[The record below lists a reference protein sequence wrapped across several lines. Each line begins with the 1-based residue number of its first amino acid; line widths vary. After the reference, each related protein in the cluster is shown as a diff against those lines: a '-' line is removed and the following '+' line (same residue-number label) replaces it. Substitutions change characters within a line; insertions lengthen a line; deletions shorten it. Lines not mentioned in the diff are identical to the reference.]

1 MKGTRPL
8 NNEAIRRVSAAFTG
22 TFAVRNSGLC
32 FLLVIVGLFTGCGG
46 DTDTADTGMADTGVA
61 MLVEVK
67 PPRVRTTTDF
77 DEFPDKWHAE
87 IDIVFEGIP
96 VDLEAEFD
104 LKTTLKKP
112 LADNQGQP
120 GIVVINSDSL
130 ADNWVAANW
139 EQTRNIVTLH
149 FEFPILLRTGAWNI
163 KILPR
168 EYQKQT
174 VEVTLSWSGG
184 RKIFVVDAL
193 PPESL
198 FVEFAEGIADL

>member
-8 NNEAIRRVSAAFTG
+8 DNDEIRRVSTCFTG
-22 TFAVRNSGLC
+22 TFAVLNSGLW
-32 FLLVIVGLFTGCGG
+32 FLLVIVELLIGCGG
-46 DTDTADTGMADTGVA
+46 DTDIADPGPA

-67 PPRVRTTTDF
+67 SPRVRTTMDF
-77 DEFPDKWHAE
+77 DEFPRKWYAE

-96 VDLEAEFD
+96 VDLQAEFD

-112 LADNQGQP
+112 LTKNQRQP
-120 GIVVINSDSL
+120 GVVVVNSDPL
-130 ADNWVAANW
+130 ANNWVDANW

-149 FEFPILLRTGAWNI
+149 FEFPILLITGAWNI
-163 KILPR
+163 KIIER

-184 RKIFVVDAL
+184 RKIFVVDVL
-193 PPESL
+193 PPESF

>member
-8 NNEAIRRVSAAFTG
+8 DNDEIHRVLGCFTG
-22 TFAVRNSGLC
+22 TFEVLNSGLW
-32 FLLVIVGLFTGCGG
+32 FLLVIVGLLIGCGG
-46 DTDTADTGMADTGVA
+46 DTDTADTGPA

-67 PPRVRTTTDF
+67 PPRVRTTMDF
-77 DEFPDKWHAE
+77 DEFPDKWYAE

-96 VDLEAEFD
+96 VDLKAEFD

-112 LADNQGQP
+112 LTENQGQP
-120 GIVVINSDSL
+120 GIIVINSDPL

-163 KILPR
+163 KILKS

-184 RKIFVVDAL
+184 RKIFVVDVL